1 MTIGT
6 TMKKVWYIIQRE
18 YITRVR
24 KKSFILLTILL
35 PVLVGLMS
43 VALIEIS
50 TNAQEKL
57 TIAVKDESGLFEDK
71 FRGMDIGESLR
82 FKYLSNN
89 PQSIDTLK
97 NIYKNGDYDGLLYI
111 PKIDLEKPLGITY
124 YSDNELGITTEEHIK
139 KNLSEE
145 IRRRALLQRNYNVDT
160 IELFNK
166 PVSMEKIIHNE
177 KKKGSS
183 AAAGFFGYA
192 CGFLIYIFLLVYG
205 AMVMRSV
212 TEEKTNR
219 IVEVLVTSVK
229 PFQLMI
235 GKIIGIGAVGLTQF
249 ICWGILTFGI
259 NMLLPVFMGDKML
272 ALQAMQQSNQLASS
286 SEGTQM
292 LLNITNA
299 FHDLDLFRILLSFI
313 FYFVFG
319 YLFYASQFAA
329 IGAAMT
335 DDSDAQSFTFPITIP
350 IIISMILMSVTLEQ
364 PFSSAA
370 FWGSMLPFS
379 SPIIMITRIP
389 FHVPWWQ
396 QLLSMFILFIS
407 SMGMVYVAA
416 KIYRV
421 GILIQGKKITFKEI
435 GKWIFY

>member
-1 MTIGT
+1 L
-6 TMKKVWYIIQRE
+6 KKIWYIIQRE
-18 YITRVR
+18 YLTRIR
-24 KKSFILLTILL
+24 KKSFIVLTLLL
-35 PVLVGLMS
+35 PVLIGVMTI
-43 VALIEIS
+43 AIIEIA

-97 NIYKNGDYDGLLYI
+97 NIYQNGDYDGLLYI
-111 PKIDLEKPLGITY
+111 PKIDFEKPVGIAY
-124 YSDNELGITTEEHIK
+124 YSENELGSITQEHIE
-139 KNLSEE
+139 KNISEE
-145 IRRRALLQRNYNVDT
+145 IRRRALMQRNYNVDT

-166 PVSMEKIIHNE
+166 SITIEKIINNE
-177 KKKGSS
+177 KKKGGSEIAS
-183 AAAGFFGYA
+183 IFGYA
-192 CGFLIYIFLLVYG
+192 CGMMIYIFLIVYG
-205 AMVMRSV
+205 AMVMKSI

-219 IVEVLVTSVK
+219 IVEVLVTTVK

-235 GKIIGIGAVGLTQF
+235 GKIVGIGAVGLTQF
-249 ICWGILTFGI
+249 VFWAILTIGI
-259 NMLLPVFMGDKML
+259 NMLLPVFFGDKMM
-272 ALQAMQQSNQLASS
+272 AMQAMQQSNQMTNS
-286 SEGTQM
+286 SEATQILMDISTGFQDIHWFRM
-292 LLNITNA
+292 LS
-299 FHDLDLFRILLSFI
+299 SFV
-313 FYFVFG
+313 FYFIFG

-350 IIISMILMSVTLEQ
+350 IIISMVLMSVTLQQ

-389 FHVPWWQ
+389 FEVPWWQ

-407 SMGMVYVAA
+407 SLGMIYIAA
-416 KIYRV
+416 KIYRI
-421 GILIQGKKITFKEI
+421 GILTQGKKITFKEI

>member
-1 MTIGT
+1 
-6 TMKKVWYIIQRE
+6 MKKVWFIIQRE
-18 YITRVR
+18 YTTRVR
-24 KKSFILLTILL
+24 KKSFILLTVLL
-35 PVLVGLMS
+35 PVLIGLMT
-43 VALIEIS
+43 VAMVEIA

-57 TIAVKDESGLFEDK
+57 TIAVKDDSGLFEDK

-82 FKYLSNN
+82 FKYLTNN
-89 PQSIDTLK
+89 PQSIDSLK
-97 NIYKNGDYDGLLYI
+97 NMYENIDCDGILYI
-111 PKIDLEKPLGITY
+111 PKINLENPRGIAY
-124 YSDNELGITTEEHIK
+124 YSKNELGITTEEHINK
-139 KNLSEE
+139 SISEE
-145 IRRRALLQRNYNVDT
+145 IKRRALLERNYNVDT
-160 IELFNK
+160 IELFDK
-166 PVSMEKIIHNE
+166 PVSIEKIINNE
-177 KKKGSS
+177 KKKGGSEV
-183 AAAGFFGYA
+183 AGVFGYA

-219 IVEVLVTSVK
+219 IVEVLVTTVK

-235 GKIIGIGAVGLTQF
+235 GKILGIGAVGLTQF
-249 ICWGILTFGI
+249 ILWGILTFGI
-259 NMLLPVFMGDKML
+259 NMLLPIFLGDKML
-272 ALQAMQQSNQLASS
+272 AMQTMQQSNQLANS

-299 FHDLDLFRILLSFI
+299 FHDLDLARILFSFL
-313 FYFVFG
+313 FYFIFG

-350 IIISMILMSVTLEQ
+350 IIISMILMSVTLQQ

-396 QLLSMFILFIS
+396 QLLSMFILLVCAV
-407 SMGMVYVAA
+407 GMVYVAA

>member
-1 MTIGT
+1 M
-6 TMKKVWYIIQRE
+6 
-18 YITRVR
+18 
-24 KKSFILLTILL
+24 
-35 PVLVGLMS
+35 
-43 VALIEIS
+43 
-50 TNAQEKL
+50 
-57 TIAVKDESGLFEDK
+57 
-71 FRGMDIGESLR
+71 
-82 FKYLSNN
+82 
-89 PQSIDTLK
+89 
-97 NIYKNGDYDGLLYI
+97 
-111 PKIDLEKPLGITY
+111 
-124 YSDNELGITTEEHIK
+124 
-139 KNLSEE
+139 
-145 IRRRALLQRNYNVDT
+145 
-160 IELFNK
+160 
-166 PVSMEKIIHNE
+166 
-177 KKKGSS
+177 
-183 AAAGFFGYA
+183 
-192 CGFLIYIFLLVYG
+192 IYIFLIVYG

-249 ICWGILTFGI
+249 FLWAILTFGI
-259 NMLLPVFMGDKML
+259 NMLLPMFLGDKML
-272 ALQAMQQSNQLASS
+272 AMQSMQQSQLANT
-286 SEGTQM
+286 SESTQILM
-292 LLNITNA
+292 NISNA
-299 FHDLDLFRILLSFI
+299 FNDLAVGRMLFSFV
-313 FYFVFG
+313 FYFIFG

-335 DDSDAQSFTFPITIP
+335 DDSDAQSFTFPVTIP
-350 IIISMILMSVTLEQ
+350 IIISMILMSATLSQ

-389 FHVPWWQ
+389 FQVPWWE
-396 QLLSMFILFIS
+396 QLLSMFILFIC

>member
-1 MTIGT
+1 
-6 TMKKVWYIIQRE
+6 MKKVWFIIHRE
-18 YITRVR
+18 YTTRVR
-24 KKSFILLTILL
+24 KKSFILLTLLL
-35 PVLVGLMS
+35 PVLIGLMT
-43 VALIEIS
+43 VAMIEIA

-82 FKYLSNN
+82 FKYLTNN
-89 PQSIDTLK
+89 PQSIDSLK
-97 NIYKNGDYDGLLYI
+97 NIYQNIDCDGILYI
-111 PKIDLEKPLGITY
+111 PKINLEKPLGIAY
-124 YSDNELGITTEEHIK
+124 YSDNELGSTTEEHIN
-139 KNLSEE
+139 KNVSEE
-145 IRRRALLQRNYNVDT
+145 IRRRALLERNYNADT

-166 PVSMEKIIHNE
+166 PVSIEKIINNE
-177 KKKGSS
+177 KKKSGSEV
-183 AAAGFFGYA
+183 AGIFGYA
-192 CGFLIYIFLLVYG
+192 CGFLIYIFLIVYG
-205 AMVMRSV
+205 AMVMRSI
-212 TEEKTNR
+212 TEEKSNR

-249 ICWGILTFGI
+249 VLWGILTFGI
-259 NMLLPVFMGDKML
+259 NMLLPLFLGDKML
-272 ALQAMQQSNQLASS
+272 AMQTMQQTNQFTNT
-286 SEGTQM
+286 SESTQ
-292 LLNITNA
+292 LLINISNA
-299 FHDLDLFRILLSFI
+299 FHDLDIARILFSFV
-313 FYFVFG
+313 FYFIFG

-335 DDSDAQSFTFPITIP
+335 DDSDAQSFTFPVTIP
-350 IIISMILMSVTLEQ
+350 IIVSMILMSVTLQQ

-379 SPIIMITRIP
+379 SPIIMIARIP

-396 QLLSMFILFIS
+396 QLLSMFILFICS
-407 SMGMVYVAA
+407 LGMVFVAA

>member
-1 MTIGT
+1 MTKI
-6 TMKKVWYIIQRE
+6 WYILQRE

-24 KKSFILLTILL
+24 KKSFILVTLLL
-35 PVLVGLMS
+35 PIAIGLMTII
-43 VALIEIS
+43 LIEIA

-57 TIAVKDESGLFEDK
+57 SIAVKDESGLFEDK

-82 FKYLSNN
+82 FKYLTNN

-97 NIYKNGDYDGLLYI
+97 HIYQNIDCDGILYI
-111 PKIDLEKPLGITY
+111 PKIDLEKPIGIAY
-124 YSDNELGITTEEHIK
+124 YSENELGITTEQHII
-139 KNLSEE
+139 KNITEE
-145 IRRRALLQRNYNVDT
+145 IRKRALEQRNYNVDT
-160 IELFNK
+160 IEMFNK
-166 PVSMEKIIHNE
+166 PISIEKIINSEQKH
-177 KKKGSS
+177 GSS
-183 AAAGFFGYA
+183 ELAGVFGYA
-192 CGFLIYIFLLVYG
+192 CGFLIYIFLIVYG

-219 IVEVLVTSVK
+219 IVEVLVTTVK

-235 GKIIGIGAVGLTQF
+235 AKIIGIGAVGLTQF
-249 ICWGILTFGI
+249 VFWGVFIFGI
-259 NMLLPVFMGDKML
+259 NMLLPIFLGDKML
-272 ALQAMQQSNQLASS
+272 AMQAMQQSSALTSTEDSAKILMEIS
-286 SEGTQM
+286 
-292 LLNITNA
+292 NA
-299 FHDLDLFRILLSFI
+299 FHDLAIGRIVFSFV
-313 FYFVFG
+313 FYFIFG

-335 DDSDAQSFTFPITIP
+335 DDSDAQTFTFPITIP
-350 IIISMILMSVTLEQ
+350 IIISMALMSVTLAQ

-389 FHVPWWQ
+389 FQVPWWEQ
-396 QLLSMFILFIS
+396 ILSMTILLLSALA
-407 SMGMVYVAA
+407 MVYIAA

-435 GKWIFY
+435 GKWIFVK

>member
-1 MTIGT
+1 
-6 TMKKVWYIIQRE
+6 MKKIWYIIQRE

-24 KKSFILLTILL
+24 KKSFILLTLL
-35 PVLVGLMS
+35 MPVLIGLTT
-43 VALIEIS
+43 VILIEIA

-57 TIAVKDESGLFEDK
+57 TIAVKDESGWFEDK

-82 FKYLSNN
+82 FKYLTNN
-89 PQSIDTLK
+89 PQSIDTLVK
-97 NIYKNGDYDGLLYI
+97 IYQDADYDGLLYI
-111 PKIDLEKPLGITY
+111 PAIDAERPSGIAY
-124 YSDNELGITTEEHIK
+124 YSENELGITTEQHIK
-139 KNLSEE
+139 EKISEE
-145 IRRRALLQRNYNVDT
+145 IRRRALEQRNYNVDT

-166 PVSMEKIIHNE
+166 IVDIEKVIKSE
-177 KKKGSS
+177 KKSGSS
-183 AAAGFFGYA
+183 AIAGAFGYA
-192 CGFLIYIFLLVYG
+192 CGFLIYIFLIVYG

-212 TEEKTNR
+212 TEEKSNR

-249 ICWGILTFGI
+249 LLWGILTAGI
-259 NMLLPVFMGDKML
+259 NMLLPFFLGDKML
-272 ALQAMQQSNQLASS
+272 AMQTMQQ
-286 SEGTQM
+286 
-292 LLNITNA
+292 TNA
-299 FHDLDLFRILLSFI
+299 VANTSESTALLLSISKAFDDLEIGRILFSFV
-313 FYFVFG
+313 FYFIFG

-350 IIISMILMSVTLEQ
+350 IIISMILMSVTLSQ

-389 FHVPWWQ
+389 FQVPWWEQ
-396 QLLSMFILFIS
+396 MLSMFILLIS
-407 SMGMVYVAA
+407 SVAMIYVAA
-416 KIYRV
+416 KIYRI

>member
-1 MTIGT
+1 
-6 TMKKVWYIIQRE
+6 MKKIWFIIQRE

-24 KKSFILLTILL
+24 KKSFILLTFLL
-35 PVLVGLMS
+35 PVLIGVMTI
-43 VALIEIS
+43 ALIEIA

-57 TIAVKDESGLFEDK
+57 TIAVKDDSGLFEDK

-82 FKYLSNN
+82 FKYLTNN
-89 PQSIDTLK
+89 PQSIDSLK
-97 NIYKNGDYDGLLYI
+97 NIYQNIDCDGILYI
-111 PKIDLEKPLGITY
+111 PEIELEKPSGIAY
-124 YSDNELGITTEEHIK
+124 YSDNELGSTTERHIE
-139 KNLSEE
+139 KNIEEE
-145 IRRRALLQRNYNVDT
+145 IRRRALTARNYNIDT

-166 PVSMEKIIHNE
+166 PISIEKIIANE
-177 KKKGSS
+177 KKKGGSEV
-183 AAAGFFGYA
+183 AGIFGYA
-192 CGFLIYIFLLVYG
+192 CGMLIYIFLIVYG
-205 AMVMRSV
+205 AMVMKSI

-249 ICWGILTFGI
+249 LLWAILTLGI
-259 NMLLPVFMGDKML
+259 NMLLPLFLGDKMMEMQTL
-272 ALQAMQQSNQLASS
+272 QQSGQLTNS
-286 SEGTQM
+286 SESTQILM
-292 LLNITNA
+292 NISNA
-299 FHDLDLFRILLSFI
+299 FNDMDLVRLLFSFV
-313 FYFVFG
+313 FYFIFG

-350 IIISMILMSVTLEQ
+350 IIISMILMSVTLQQ

-396 QLLSMFILFIS
+396 QILSMFILLIS
-407 SMGMVYVAA
+407 SLGMIYMAA
-416 KIYRV
+416 KIYRI
-421 GILIQGKKITFKEI
+421 GILIQGKKVTFKEI

>member
-1 MTIGT
+1 
-6 TMKKVWYIIQRE
+6 MKKIWYIIQRE
-18 YITRVR
+18 YITRIR
-24 KKSFILLTILL
+24 KKSFIVLTLLL
-35 PVLVGLMS
+35 PVLIGVMTIS
-43 VALIEIS
+43 IVEIA

-71 FRGMDIGESLR
+71 FRGMDIGENLR

-97 NIYKNGDYDGLLYI
+97 NIYQNGDYDGLLYI
-111 PKIDLEKPLGITY
+111 PKIDFEKPVGIAY
-124 YSDNELGITTEEHIK
+124 YSENELGSTTQEHIE
-139 KNLSEE
+139 KNISEE
-145 IRRRALLQRNYNVDT
+145 IRRRALMQRNYNVDT

-166 PVSMEKIIHNE
+166 SITIEKIINNE
-177 KKKGSS
+177 KKKGGSEIAS
-183 AAAGFFGYA
+183 IFGYA
-192 CGFLIYIFLLVYG
+192 CGMMIYIFLIVYG
-205 AMVMRSV
+205 AMVMKSI

-219 IVEVLVTSVK
+219 IVEVLVTTVK

-235 GKIIGIGAVGLTQF
+235 GKIVGIGAVGLTQF
-249 ICWGILTFGI
+249 VFWAILTIGI
-259 NMLLPVFMGDKML
+259 NMLLPVFFGDKMM
-272 ALQAMQQSNQLASS
+272 AMQAMQQSNQMTNS
-286 SEGTQM
+286 SEATQILMDISTGFQDIHWFRM
-292 LLNITNA
+292 LS
-299 FHDLDLFRILLSFI
+299 SFV
-313 FYFVFG
+313 FYFIFG

-350 IIISMILMSVTLEQ
+350 IIISMVLMSVTLQQ

-389 FHVPWWQ
+389 FEVPWWQ

-407 SMGMVYVAA
+407 SLGMIYIAA
-416 KIYRV
+416 KIYRI
-421 GILIQGKKITFKEI
+421 GILTQGKKITFKEI

>member
-1 MTIGT
+1 
-6 TMKKVWYIIQRE
+6 MKKIWYIIQRE

-24 KKSFILLTILL
+24 KKSFILLTLL
-35 PVLVGLMS
+35 MPVLIGLTT
-43 VALIEIS
+43 VILIEIA

-57 TIAVKDESGLFEDK
+57 TIAVKDESGWFEDK

-82 FKYLSNN
+82 FKYLTNN
-89 PQSIDTLK
+89 PQSIDTLVK
-97 NIYKNGDYDGLLYI
+97 IYQDADYDGLLYI
-111 PKIDLEKPLGITY
+111 PEIDAERPSGIAY
-124 YSDNELGITTEEHIK
+124 YSENELGITTEQHIK
-139 KNLSEE
+139 EKISEE
-145 IRRRALLQRNYNVDT
+145 IRRRALEQRNYNVDT

-166 PVSMEKIIHNE
+166 IVDIEKIIKSE
-177 KKKGSS
+177 KKSGSS
-183 AAAGFFGYA
+183 AIADAFGYA
-192 CGFLIYIFLLVYG
+192 CGFLIYIFLIVYG

-212 TEEKTNR
+212 TEEKSNR

-249 ICWGILTFGI
+249 LLWGILTAGI
-259 NMLLPVFMGDKML
+259 NMLLPFFLGDKML
-272 ALQAMQQSNQLASS
+272 AMQTMQQ
-286 SEGTQM
+286 
-292 LLNITNA
+292 TNA
-299 FHDLDLFRILLSFI
+299 VANTSESTALLLSISKAFDDLEIGRILFSFV
-313 FYFVFG
+313 FYFIFG

-350 IIISMILMSVTLEQ
+350 IIISMILMSVTLSQ

-389 FHVPWWQ
+389 FQVPWWEQ
-396 QLLSMFILFIS
+396 MLSMFILLIS
-407 SMGMVYVAA
+407 SLAMIYVAA
-416 KIYRV
+416 KIYRI

>member
-1 MTIGT
+1 
-6 TMKKVWYIIQRE
+6 MKKIWYIIQRE

-24 KKSFILLTILL
+24 KKSFILLTLLL
-35 PVLVGLMS
+35 PVLIGFTT
-43 VALIEIS
+43 VALVEIA

-71 FRGMDIGESLR
+71 FRGMDMGESLR
-82 FKYLSNN
+82 FKYLTNN
-89 PQSIDTLK
+89 PQSIDSLK
-97 NIYKNGDYDGLLYI
+97 DIYQNIDCDGILYI
-111 PKIDLEKPLGITY
+111 PKIELEKPLGIAY
-124 YSDNELGITTEEHIK
+124 YSDNELGITTEAHIR
-139 KNLSEE
+139 KNLTEE
-145 IRRRALLQRNYNVDT
+145 IRNRALLQRNYNVDT
-160 IELFNK
+160 IAMFDKE
-166 PVSMEKIIHNE
+166 VSIEKIIHNE
-177 KKKGSS
+177 KKNGSS
-183 AAAGFFGYA
+183 EVAGIFGYA
-192 CGFLIYIFLLVYG
+192 CGFIIYIFLIVYG

-249 ICWGILTFGI
+249 FLWAILTFGI
-259 NMLLPVFMGDKML
+259 NMLLPMFLGDKML
-272 ALQAMQQSNQLASS
+272 AMQTMQQSQLANT
-286 SEGTQM
+286 SESTQILM
-292 LLNITNA
+292 NISNA
-299 FHDLDLFRILLSFI
+299 FSDLAIGRMLFSFV
-313 FYFVFG
+313 FYFIFG

-350 IIISMILMSVTLEQ
+350 IIISMILMSATLSQ

-389 FHVPWWQ
+389 FQVPWWE

>member
-1 MTIGT
+1 L
-6 TMKKVWYIIQRE
+6 KKIWYIIQRE

-24 KKSFILLTILL
+24 KKSFILLTLLL
-35 PVLVGLMS
+35 PVLIGFTT
-43 VALIEIS
+43 VALVEIA

-57 TIAVKDESGLFEDK
+57 SIAVKDESGLFEDK
-71 FRGMDIGESLR
+71 FRGMDMGENLR
-82 FKYLSNN
+82 FKYLTNN
-89 PQSIDTLK
+89 PQSIDSLK
-97 NIYKNGDYDGLLYI
+97 NMYQNIDCDGILYI
-111 PKIDLEKPLGITY
+111 PKIELEKPIGIAY
-124 YSDNELGITTEEHIK
+124 YSDNELGITTEAHIR
-139 KNLSEE
+139 KNLTEE
-145 IRRRALLQRNYNVDT
+145 IRNRALLQRNYNVDT
-160 IELFNK
+160 IAMFDKE
-166 PVSMEKIIHNE
+166 VSIEKIINNE
-177 KKKGSS
+177 KKSGSS
-183 AAAGFFGYA
+183 EVAGIFGYA
-192 CGFLIYIFLLVYG
+192 CGFMIYIFLIVYG

-249 ICWGILTFGI
+249 FLWAILTFGI
-259 NMLLPVFMGDKML
+259 NMLLPMFLGDKML
-272 ALQAMQQSNQLASS
+272 AMQSMQQSQLANT
-286 SEGTQM
+286 SESTQILM
-292 LLNITNA
+292 NISNA
-299 FHDLDLFRILLSFI
+299 FNDLAVGRMLFSFV
-313 FYFVFG
+313 FYFIFG

-335 DDSDAQSFTFPITIP
+335 DDSDAQSFTFPVTIP
-350 IIISMILMSVTLEQ
+350 IIISMILMSATLSQ

-389 FHVPWWQ
+389 FQVPWWE
-396 QLLSMFILFIS
+396 QLLSMFILFIC

>member
-1 MTIGT
+1 
-6 TMKKVWYIIQRE
+6 MKKVWHIIERE

-24 KKSFILLTILL
+24 KKSFILLTLLL
-35 PVLVGLMS
+35 PVLIGFTT
-43 VALIEIS
+43 VALVEIA

-97 NIYKNGDYDGLLYI
+97 NIYQNIDCDGILYI
-111 PKIDLEKPLGITY
+111 PKIELEKPLGIAY
-124 YSDNELGITTEEHIK
+124 YSDNELGITTEAHIR
-139 KNLSEE
+139 KNLTEE
-145 IRRRALLQRNYNVDT
+145 IRNRALLQRNYNVDT
-160 IELFNK
+160 IALFDK
-166 PVSMEKIIHNE
+166 EVSIEKIIGNE
-177 KKKGSS
+177 KKKGG
-183 AAAGFFGYA
+183 AEVAGIFGYA
-192 CGFLIYIFLLVYG
+192 CGFMIYIFLIVYG

-219 IVEVLVTSVK
+219 IVEVLVTTVK

-249 ICWGILTFGI
+249 LLWAVLTFGI
-259 NMLLPVFMGDKML
+259 NMLLPIFLGDKMI
-272 ALQAMQQSNQLASS
+272 AMQAMQQSNQMAGS
-286 SEGTQM
+286 SETTEL
-292 LLNITNA
+292 LLNISAA
-299 FHDLDLFRILLSFI
+299 FHDMELARILFSFV
-313 FYFVFG
+313 FYFIFG

-350 IIISMILMSVTLEQ
+350 IVISMILMTATLSQ

-389 FHVPWWQ
+389 FQVPWWE
-396 QLLSMFILFIS
+396 QLLSMFILFIC

>member
-1 MTIGT
+1 
-6 TMKKVWYIIQRE
+6 MKKIWFIIQRE
-18 YITRVR
+18 YVTRVR
-24 KKSFILLTILL
+24 KKSFILLTLLL
-35 PVLVGLMS
+35 PVLIGVMTI
-43 VALIEIS
+43 ALIEIA

-57 TIAVKDESGLFEDK
+57 TIAVKDDSGLFEDK

-82 FKYLSNN
+82 FKYLTNN
-89 PQSIDTLK
+89 PQSIDSLK
-97 NIYKNGDYDGLLYI
+97 NIYQNIDCDGILYI
-111 PKIDLEKPLGITY
+111 PEIELEKPSGIAY
-124 YSDNELGITTEEHIK
+124 YSDNELGSTTERHIE
-139 KNLSEE
+139 KNIEEE
-145 IRRRALLQRNYNVDT
+145 IRRRALTARNYNIDT

-166 PVSMEKIIHNE
+166 PISIEKIIANE
-177 KKKGSS
+177 KKKGGSEV
-183 AAAGFFGYA
+183 AGIFGYA
-192 CGFLIYIFLLVYG
+192 CGMLIYIFLIVYG
-205 AMVMRSV
+205 AMVMKSI

-249 ICWGILTFGI
+249 LLWAILTLGI
-259 NMLLPVFMGDKML
+259 NMLLPLFLGDKMMEMQ
-272 ALQAMQQSNQLASS
+272 ALQQSGQLTNS
-286 SEGTQM
+286 SESTQILM
-292 LLNITNA
+292 NISNA
-299 FHDLDLFRILLSFI
+299 FNDMDLVRLLFSFV
-313 FYFVFG
+313 FYFIFG

-350 IIISMILMSVTLEQ
+350 IIISMILMSVTLQQ

-396 QLLSMFILFIS
+396 QILSMFILLIS
-407 SMGMVYVAA
+407 SLGMIYMAA
-416 KIYRV
+416 KIYRI
-421 GILIQGKKITFKEI
+421 GILIQGKKVTFKEI

>member
-1 MTIGT
+1 
-6 TMKKVWYIIQRE
+6 MKKIWYIIQRE
-18 YITRVR
+18 YTTRVR

-35 PVLVGLMS
+35 PVLIGLMTI
-43 VALIEIS
+43 ALVEIA

-71 FRGMDIGESLR
+71 FRGMDVGEHLR
-82 FKYLSNN
+82 FKYLTNN
-89 PQSIDTLK
+89 PQSIDSLK
-97 NIYKNGDYDGLLYI
+97 DIYQNIDCDGILYI
-111 PKIDLEKPLGITY
+111 PAIELEKPLGIAY
-124 YSDNELGITTEEHIK
+124 YSANELGSITEDHIK

-145 IRRRALLQRNYNVDT
+145 IRNRALLQRNYNVDT
-160 IELFNK
+160 IAMFDKEIAI
-166 PVSMEKIIHNE
+166 EKIINDE

-183 AAAGFFGYA
+183 EIAGLFGYA
-192 CGFLIYIFLLVYG
+192 CGILIYIFLIVYG

-249 ICWGILTFGI
+249 LLWGILTFGI
-259 NMLLPVFMGDKML
+259 NLLLPLFMGDKML
-272 ALQAMQQSNQLASS
+272 AMQTLQQSNQLANA
-286 SEGTQM
+286 SESTQ
-292 LLNITNA
+292 LLMNISNA
-299 FHDLDLFRILLSFI
+299 FQDLSIGRMLFSFV
-313 FYFVFG
+313 FYFMFG

-335 DDSDAQSFTFPITIP
+335 DDSDAQSFTFPVTIP
-350 IIISMILMSVTLEQ
+350 IIISMVLMSVTLQQ
-364 PFSSAA
+364 PFSGAA

-389 FHVPWWQ
+389 FQVPWWE

-407 SMGMVYVAA
+407 SLGMVYIAA